1 MVGCVFGDVSRETNS
16 KDAQTHTV
24 STTLVVD
31 GMTCAHCQKR
41 VHDALSV
48 IPGVTAVTVDLK
60 GKSARIESNQAIR
73 TAVFAQAITDAGYTL
88 IIPKEEKQMETTL
101 KIEGMMCN
109 HCKKHVEEA
118 LSAMDGVT
126 SVKVDFETKS
136 ADVKAIREISIDE
149 FTKVIADAGYEL
161 VNIHN

>member
-1 MVGCVFGDVSRETNS
+1 MTI
-16 KDAQTHTV
+16 
-24 STTLVVD
+24 D
-31 GMTCAHCQKR
+31 GMTCAHCQKQ

-60 GKSARIESNQAIR
+60 SKSARIESNQAIR
-73 TAVFAQAITDAGYTL
+73 TSVFAQAITDAGYTL

-126 SVKVDFETKS
+126 SVKVDLETKS